1 MPHMDTHVPKNNV
14 SMLNENGGGVSS
26 VHDCRRDPRL
36 SDVRGMLDLRFAIFD
51 RKAGL
56 GEVG

>member
-1 MPHMDTHVPKNNV
+1 MKTEEV
-14 SMLNENGGGVSS
+14 SVLYTIVGGIARPASATPGN
-26 VHDCRRDPRL
+26 PRL